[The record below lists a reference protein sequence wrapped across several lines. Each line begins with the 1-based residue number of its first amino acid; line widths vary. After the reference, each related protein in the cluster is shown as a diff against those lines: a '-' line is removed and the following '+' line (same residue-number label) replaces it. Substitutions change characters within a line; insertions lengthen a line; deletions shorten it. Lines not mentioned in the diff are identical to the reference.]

1 MGFAMAQ
8 SIVRGY
14 AAGLPMEVQE
24 ISSAQEA
31 AMFFRMF
38 WTTFALLFAILAFC
52 GVGPMQGGWLRIPFG
67 LAFLFIAF
75 VIWRAWRFISG
86 DYSPAVMD
94 GFARPYVDPGSRDE
108 HYR

>member
-1 MGFAMAQ
+1 
-8 SIVRGY
+8 
-14 AAGLPMEVQE
+14 
-24 ISSAQEA
+24 
-31 AMFFRMF
+31 
-38 WTTFALLFAILAFC
+38 
-52 GVGPMQGGWLRIPFG
+52 MQGGWLRIPFG

-94 GFARPYVDPGSRDE
+94 GFARPFVDPGSRDE